1 MTLKEITKLIYD
13 ELYKRNLAQ
22 PGRRKNA
29 FAAVSKFIESPES
42 GYDSSNIVLSV
53 DKKTFKDDYRRYK
66 GCDLSGAEE
75 SVINEMY
82 NQYNKH
88 KYKEERNE

>member
-13 ELYKRNLAQ
+13 ELDNRNLAQ
-22 PGRRKNA
+22 PQRRKDA

-66 GCDLSGAEE
+66 GSDLSGAEE

-82 NQYNKH
+82 NQYNK
-88 KYKEERNE
+88 YKEERNE

>member
-13 ELYKRNLAQ
+13 ELDKRNLAQ

-42 GYDSSNIVLSV
+42 GYDSSNIV
-53 DKKTFKDDYRRYK
+53 
-66 GCDLSGAEE
+66 
-75 SVINEMY
+75 
-82 NQYNKH
+82 
-88 KYKEERNE
+88 